1 MPTFRIVTATAQRLA
16 LILLISLAILLGS
29 ALLLLPSV
37 LDDLS
42 LFTPLFTSGMGA
54 VMAAAAYDGT
64 TNKLQRSTAIHSVQ
78 EGGRFRKQTCCLC
91 SLHSPHPIALFLS
104 SFHYSTVPS
113 SDWPTGLRTAANK

>member
-78 EGGRFRKQTCCLC
+78 EGGEEGGISCGVSSVGPGEPPRLRRQLPLQS
-91 SLHSPHPIALFLS
+91 SL
-104 SFHYSTVPS
+104 YSAY
-113 SDWPTGLRTAANK
+113 RI